1 MTQIRPAE
9 ETQSWCERQDGRQPL
24 GENKTGR
31 SGAGIGAGAGRG
43 GAGESLPP
51 VILKA
56 ISQIFCYFETDVL

>member
-9 ETQSWCERQDGRQPL
+9 ETQSWCEGQDGRQPL

-43 GAGESLPP
+43 GR
-51 VILKA
+51 
-56 ISQIFCYFETDVL
+56 IFASSDIKSN